1 MNRKFI
7 LVEKRESNLQSSV
20 TRLNE
25 LLKFQLCPISVVISF
40 VNFQKW
46 SLPNSKSLLI
56 ASSSGYF
63 FDSIFVFV
71 FIFDL
76 TWLVLFPAQNFFLDF
91 FCYFDIVG
99 PNCEVLFVRI
109 EIIRTK
115 SRNFAKIFWLDT
127 KRRKRKENRLVSQK
141 ITIVF

>member
-25 LLKFQLCPISVVISF
+25 LLKFQLCPISVV
-40 VNFQKW
+40 NFQKW
-46 SLPNSKSLLI
+46 SLLI

-71 FIFDL
+71 FDL

>member
-25 LLKFQLCPISVVISF
+25 LLKFQLCPISVV
-40 VNFQKW
+40 NFQKW
-46 SLPNSKSLLI
+46 SLLI

>member
-20 TRLNE
+20 KRLNE
-25 LLKFQLCPISVVISF
+25 LLKFQLRPISV

-46 SLPNSKSLLI
+46 SLLI

-76 TWLVLFPAQNFFLDF
+76 T
-91 FCYFDIVG
+91 
-99 PNCEVLFVRI
+99 
-109 EIIRTK
+109 
-115 SRNFAKIFWLDT
+115 
-127 KRRKRKENRLVSQK
+127 
-141 ITIVF
+141 

>member
-63 FDSIFVFV
+63 FDSTFVFV

-99 PNCEVLFVRI
+99 PNCEVLFAVHCTIPKNRDLRSILDLCQKVGSTVR
-109 EIIRTK
+109 
-115 SRNFAKIFWLDT
+115 SRSRI
-127 KRRKRKENRLVSQK
+127 
-141 ITIVF
+141 